1 MDSREPTD
9 GLAGPP
15 GERVVSGAVPRLA
28 DGFSARLETAP
39 GLGTA
44 LVPGAAVVLVPA
56 TAAAAGSRDWLGS
69 CGKTQLAVYFAESL
83 WQSRRVDLLVWVDA
97 TSRASVLSS
106 YVAAAAAAMGT
117 DPAGDAELVAARF
130 VSWLG
135 ETSRPWLVVLDDL
148 SDIAD
153 LDGLWPEGP
162 TGRVL
167 ITTMNSAAFADQARA
182 LVLPVGVFSPREAL
196 SYLMGRLTA
205 DPDQRLGAI
214 DLVSDLGCEPLALSQ
229 ASAVIASSTMSCRD
243 YRGYFARRRDHLAA
257 AAGGSLRAAAVTWTF
272 CFEQV
277 DHLSPGGIARSLLP
291 MAALLG
297 GHGIPGPVFATAAAR
312 EYLAADGA
320 GGPVDREHARSA
332 LLLLER
338 SGLLSIDLAGAPP
351 AVRMN
356 PTVQAAIRDVLA
368 AGLLER
374 ASRAAA
380 DALLEVWPEDDARA
394 WLAGGLRS
402 CAASLQKAA
411 GDMLWAGGC
420 HPLLLRAGRSLGGA
434 RLTGPAV
441 AYWRELGTV
450 SDRILGP
457 DHPDTVVAGEQ
468 LAEAYLTAGQAPDA
482 VPWFEWVLGDRV
494 RALGADDPGTLAARC
509 RLGHA
514 LVAASQPAEAITVL
528 EGAVSDYE
536 RVLGANSV
544 ETLGAQDELAAAY
557 HAAGRYGDA
566 SQLQRRTLADRERV
580 QGSRHPDVMTT
591 REKLADAYL
600 AEGRIKDA
608 ISQYKR
614 ALADRERVLG
624 RDHLDT
630 IAARGS
636 LGSAYHAAGR
646 MGSALQSFEQT
657 RMGYDRVLGADHP
670 DTLACGAN
678 LASAYYAVGRLTDAT
693 TLLRDVVERCDRV
706 LPDENPLRQSA
717 RETLTN
723 IAGG

>member
-1 MDSREPTD
+1 
-9 GLAGPP
+9 
-15 GERVVSGAVPRLA
+15 
-28 DGFSARLETAP
+28 
-39 GLGTA
+39 
-44 LVPGAAVVLVPA
+44 
-56 TAAAAGSRDWLGS
+56 
-69 CGKTQLAVYFAESL
+69 
-83 WQSRRVDLLVWVDA
+83 
-97 TSRASVLSS
+97 VLSS
-106 YVAAAAAAMGT
+106 YVAAAVASMGT
-117 DPAGDAELVAARF
+117 DPAGDAESVAARF

-135 ETSRPWLVVLDDL
+135 ETGRPWLVVLDDI
-148 SDIAD
+148 SDLAD

-167 ITTMNSAAFADQARA
+167 ITTMNSAAFADQSPA

-214 DLVSDLGCEPLALSQ
+214 DLVGDLGCEPLALTQ

-257 AAGGSLRAAAVTWTF
+257 AAGGSLRAAGVTWTF
-272 CFEQV
+272 CFEQA

-291 MAALLG
+291 IAALLD
-297 GHGIPGPVFATAAAR
+297 GHGIPGAIFATAAAR

-320 GGPVDREHARSA
+320 GGSVDREHARSA

-338 SGLLSIDLAGAPP
+338 AGLLSIDLAGAPP
-351 AVRMN
+351 AIRMS
-356 PTVQAAIRDVLA
+356 PAVQAAIRDVLPA
-368 AGLLER
+368 DTLER
-374 ASRAAA
+374 ATRAAA

-411 GDMLWAGGC
+411 GDLLWADGC

-441 AYWRELGTV
+441 TYWRELGTV

-468 LAEAYLTAGQAPDA
+468 LAEAYLTAGQAADA

-494 RALGADDPGTLAARC
+494 RALGPDSPGTLAARR

-514 LVAASQPAEAITVL
+514 QVAASQPAEAVTVL

-536 RVLGANSV
+536 RVLGPHHLD
-544 ETLGAQDELAAAY
+544 TLGAQDELAAAY
-557 HAAGRYGDA
+557 YAAGRFSDA
-566 SQLQRRTLADRERV
+566 SQLYRERL
-580 QGSRHPDVMTT
+580 QGSRHPEAMTT

-600 AEGRIKDA
+600 AEGRMKDA
-608 ISQYKR
+608 LSQYKR

-630 IAARGS
+630 ISTRGS

-646 MGSALQSFEQT
+646 MGSALQLFEQT
-657 RMGYDRVLGADHP
+657 HTGYERVLGADHP

-693 TLLRDVVERCDRV
+693 TLLRDTVA
-706 LPDENPLRQSA
+706 L
-717 RETLTN
+717 
-723 IAGG
+723 